1 MLLSR
6 KRLHKIKKINNQSM
20 KNKKGG
26 KKKRKRKRN
35 RSFRKKNKAFNLRN
49 KSLKKTKGGGWKDY
63 KGSRFFF
70 LLPYSVEENETKFAL
85 VGVKDKKLS
94 NKTSRKF
101 AKSFSE
107 AINDSDLLKV
117 SEMFKNGI
125 EKPKGY
131 RKLKDYTLSREAW
144 NDEEIQK
151 EMEMIQ
157 ALNHSL
163 FQIQKDMLL
172 DIKKSHRKEHKDA
185 KKSNGGVDPCEKN
198 FTEREPCNKDSTG
211 SCRWSNSSK
220 KCVTTIP
227 KGTFKIFENIVTHI
241 DGILHPDGSGEMKL
255 NIIPSQG
262 DIGKITPSNG
272 VETVIIGSED
282 EPAPAIKMPESKDC
296 ENKRDCG
303 DKFCLQPP
311 EGGTGK
317 CVPKPVYVSNMKAR
331 KGPKEVSK
339 ENLDGVGD
347 MFKEDEPAPAIKMP
361 ESKDCENKRDCGDKF
376 CLQPPEG
383 GTGKCVPKPVY
394 VSNMKARKG
403 PKEVSKENLDGVSDM
418 FKEDEPAP
426 AIKMSESKDCENK
439 RDCGDKFCLQPPEG
453 GTGKCVPKPV
463 YVSNM
468 KARKGPKEVSK
479 ENLDGV
485 GDMFKEDEPVEP
497 LEPSNIHP
505 SWRGDNPPG
514 YTPATCA
521 TDAECVEKTGGTH
534 PKCDENNVCV
544 KESETPATVPETPSA
559 NPVKVGDRL
568 ELGIL
573 LPNTP
578 TFVGSLEEDESYSWR
593 DEFGSTIGFPVTNNN
608 YVNQYSTNP
617 SLMSLIKKVTVTVTK
632 VDSNQ
637 YEIQELTLEELAG
650 VPKTYGRDNTLHF
663 SIKNGPKPKIK
674 YEEIISINGV
684 PVESS
689 GSGGESKNTG
699 VDPSTL
705 PVAPNDTPTVTP
717 GTGDSDPSEKS
728 EDGTSDGPS
737 VVPGTGESDPSDGPS
752 VVPGTGESDPSEKSN
767 DAPTVDPSTLPVAP
781 TDGPAVVPG
790 TGESDPSD
798 GPAVVPETGDEDPSE
813 KSEDGTR
820 DGPAVVPGTGD
831 EDPSEKSEDGTR
843 DGPSVVPGTGDSDPG
858 EGPAV
863 AGTPSGTSS
872 SIITPEQG
880 SGSTKES
887 EKDAGGERKNKS
899 VADPV
904 KYHQPWFQVRG
915 QVYPGP
921 YQPGFKIVGD
931 TGVNFMPWLRHLGQP
946 NPFAHYDGG
955 PDNPE
960 EEDDAPDGGSSV
972 VENPVQSSVSSA
984 AAGSSKQNNDEE
996 LRGRIEQR
1004 RNAGMSSDTG
1014 EVSEEPVEEDP
1025 AEKDPVE
1032 EDPAEKDTVEE
1043 EPSKDDP
1050 VKDDPS
1056 VTPETPP
1063 VEEPVVAPEPAPV
1076 VEEPVVAPE
1085 PAPVVEEPV
1094 VAPEPAP
1101 AVEEPVVAP
1110 TVEEPV
1116 VAPEPAP
1123 AVEEPVVAP
1132 AVDEPVKEIETEEP
1146 PEKVGEKREESGPV
1160 RGGVAKKKTKRR
1172 KRRKSPRKRP
1182 KKKTKKKKKKK
1193 RRSKK
1198 R

>member
-272 VETVIIGSED
+272 VETVIIGS
-282 EPAPAIKMPESKDC
+282 
-296 ENKRDCG
+296 
-303 DKFCLQPP
+303 
-311 EGGTGK
+311 
-317 CVPKPVYVSNMKAR
+317 
-331 KGPKEVSK
+331 
-339 ENLDGVGD
+339 
-347 MFKEDEPAPAIKMP
+347 
-361 ESKDCENKRDCGDKF
+361 
-376 CLQPPEG
+376 
-383 GTGKCVPKPVY
+383 
-394 VSNMKARKG
+394 
-403 PKEVSKENLDGVSDM
+403 
-418 FKEDEPAP
+418 EDEPAP

-737 VVPGTGESDPSDGPS
+737 VVPGTGESDPS
-752 VVPGTGESDPSEKSN
+752 EKSN

-798 GPAVVPETGDEDPSE
+798 GPAVVPE
-813 KSEDGTR
+813 
-820 DGPAVVPGTGD
+820 TGD

-1085 PAPVVEEPV
+1085 PAPAVEEPVVAPEPAPAVEEPV

-1110 TVEEPV
+1110 T
-1116 VAPEPAP
+1116 
-1123 AVEEPVVAP
+1123 VEEPVVAP